1 MFYTFA
7 YVCDLQKAQH
17 QSALQTSL
25 PSFST
30 RSRLQSNHITSKK
43 SMAKTTCDFAAC
55 CPVLPLTSLLI
66 VMEVKSSQTWQS
78 GSSGNFTI
86 KRRLNSFPAQ
96 DCPSNPLK
104 AATPNLVRRQF
115 GNMPRAGSRLTSYW
129 IIPWHMMPPS
139 ASRDGSAWFRFQDL
153 MLRTNL
159 KPSNHVNQALMKLDL
174 IPTFC
179 IPRNWWRSSTL
190 RKLLQGL
197 LCACNPNKVT
207 FN

>member
-1 MFYTFA
+1 MTCVHVKIIAMFYTFA

-17 QSALQTSL
+17 HSALQTSL

-86 KRRLNSFPAQ
+86 KRRLNSCHFPAK
-96 DCPSNPLK
+96 DCPSNRLK
-104 AATPNLVRRQF
+104 AATPTLSGGNLATCLGREAVWHHT
-115 GNMPRAGSRLTSYW
+115 GSYHGTWCPRLHPGMVQHISGFSMIQISCL
-129 IIPWHMMPPS
+129 
-139 ASRDGSAWFRFQDL
+139 
-153 MLRTNL
+153 
-159 KPSNHVNQALMKLDL
+159 
-174 IPTFC
+174 
-179 IPRNWWRSSTL
+179 
-190 RKLLQGL
+190 
-197 LCACNPNKVT
+197 
-207 FN
+207 